1 MGIITNL
8 TLSTFDPSPTLPRTR
23 AEFKYPFRNI
33 RQQVKVQWNT
43 YRLEIRRGAVMVCS
57 VQIFLMRAGLYMVEF
72 MRGQLDIFQFKRFY
86 EDIRVRLSAV
96 VKNDYALRLLD
107 GAAPSRSLR

>member
-1 MGIITNL
+1 
-8 TLSTFDPSPTLPRTR
+8 
-23 AEFKYPFRNI
+23 
-33 RQQVKVQWNT
+33 
-43 YRLEIRRGAVMVCS
+43 MVCS

-96 VKNDYALRLLD
+96 VKIDYALRLLD